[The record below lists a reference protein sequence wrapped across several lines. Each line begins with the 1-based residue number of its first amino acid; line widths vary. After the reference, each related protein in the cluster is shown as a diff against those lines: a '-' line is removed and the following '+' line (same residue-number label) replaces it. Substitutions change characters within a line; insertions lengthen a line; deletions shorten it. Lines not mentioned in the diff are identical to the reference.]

1 MAPLVGGG
9 SLDLR
14 QVPPPDTAAA
24 EWVCLSELTD
34 GWYALT
40 NTDRRV
46 GFALAF
52 DVAVFPYLWFWQM
65 WGGQGGHPFHGRAYC
80 CALEPW
86 TSWPDSG
93 IEETIRNGTAI
104 TLAGSSFIE
113 TSLRAVAYSGLHRVD
128 GVTREGVVT
137 GEES

>member
-1 MAPLVGGG
+1 M
-9 SLDLR
+9 
-14 QVPPPDTAAA
+14 PPPDIAAA
-24 EWVCLSELTD
+24 EWVCLSELSG

-52 DVAVFPYLWFWQM
+52 DLEVFPYLWFWQM
-65 WGGQGGHPFHGRAYC
+65 WGATAGYPFHGRAYC

-104 TLAGSSFIE
+104 TLAGAASIA
-113 TSLRAVAYSGLHRVD
+113 TSLRAVAYAGLRSVD
-128 GVTREGVVT
+128 GVTGDGVVS
-137 GEES
+137 GDSS